1 MTSTAG
7 VYLFDKA
14 YGLTSVQ
21 VCALCRGDGRGMRGG
36 VGGVWEGMWGGEEC
50 GDGRV
55 GWQMCGVEKRG
66 WGGDIAQSLDV
77 LYDHTH
83 THTHLHTL
91 CPSFLLDSSCK

>member
-1 MTSTAG
+1 M
-7 VYLFDKA
+7 
-14 YGLTSVQ
+14 
-21 VCALCRGDGRGMRGG
+21 
-36 VGGVWEGMWGGEEC
+36 WEGYGKGCGEVRC

-55 GWQMCGVEKRG
+55 GWQMCGVEKRE

>member
-36 VGGVWEGMWGGEEC
+36 VEGVWEGMWGGEVWRRQ
-50 GDGRV
+50 GRV
-55 GWQMCGVEKRG
+55 ANV
-66 WGGDIAQSLDV
+66 WGGEAGMGRRHCTISGCV
-77 LYDHTH
+77 I
-83 THTHLHTL
+83 
-91 CPSFLLDSSCK
+91 

>member
-36 VGGVWEGMWGGEEC
+36 ACGEGYGKGCGEV
-50 GDGRV
+50 RS
-55 GWQMCGVEKRG
+55 VEMAG
-66 WGGDIAQSLDV
+66 
-77 LYDHTH
+77 
-83 THTHLHTL
+83 
-91 CPSFLLDSSCK
+91 